1 MNGLE
6 SLEKVMTRN
15 FDCALKHAKELVE
28 KGENI
33 TRVIAEVAD
42 DYVLTQYETNELKEE
57 LYENHL

>member
-1 MNGLE
+1 
-6 SLEKVMTRN
+6 MTRN